1 MLTLVSKMVL
11 EKTYVHSGL
20 YKTSPKSFDT
30 NVNRFLLFLI
40 IITVL
45 TEKTIKQDKK
55 DPTFVLTDGYHKAQ
69 SALNELGITILKGRY
84 GTGKSTMALHLA
96 SY

>member
-1 MLTLVSKMVL
+1 MRYLDSFKFIRFI
-11 EKTYVHSGL
+11 TYVHSGL

-69 SALNELGITILKGRY
+69 SALNELGITILF
-84 GTGKSTMALHLA
+84 S
-96 SY
+96 

>member
-1 MLTLVSKMVL
+1 MTTRFFFVLNRCFKCVIIILLTLVSKMVL

-45 TEKTIKQDKK
+45 TQ
-55 DPTFVLTDGYHKAQ
+55 
-69 SALNELGITILKGRY
+69 
-84 GTGKSTMALHLA
+84 MAL
-96 SY
+96 Y